1 MATTV
6 EVAGAPP
13 DTTAEHPGVGDRAP
27 RWLSRRVA
35 LAVLAAVSVQ
45 FVVLSL
51 HQAWNDAPT
60 FDEPVYMATG
70 LATLYDGELRL
81 NNEAPFFTRA
91 VNALPLRIAG
101 VDVPL
106 DGAWAEADTI
116 DGDTWF
122 LPYVLAE
129 EFTSLHAERGEL
141 QRAVLIGRLMAV
153 VEGFAIGLVLYAL
166 GATLF
171 SRGAG
176 LLAAG
181 AWLTT
186 PWVVGFGHINSID
199 LAFTLAVVAA
209 ALALVRYLQ
218 APSWRTLA
226 VLALAAGALQLT
238 RQTGFLYVGV
248 ICVAVVVRRWRDGW
262 DAARDVAVV
271 VVATWALVWVA
282 TLAVAPTRV
291 PVDRAAVDETLDDIG
306 ATEQGAVAGLLSRA
320 VDVVPWPAEYEVG
333 FQTQLAGSQVDTQG
347 FLLGDMWWGARPS
360 YWPLTMLVK
369 LPITVIALM
378 LVGPFAWLALRREQ
392 RRLAALVV
400 VLPALVAFA
409 FVLPYNK
416 PIGLRYAM
424 PGIALLLVVAS
435 PLALV
440 LVRRRAGYAILG
452 VAVLAQLAFL
462 WSSVPHSLSWT
473 TPPFRPGYQVVSE
486 SNLDWGQD
494 GYRLADWMEGRTG
507 HVAFF
512 GSASVVDGTP
522 GFRPLIGAPP
532 EEITGWAAVS
542 ASQLT
547 IHSRDELA
555 YLRAYCNVG
564 TIAGTVLLY
573 RFDEPPIDEPGP
585 EEPAGRCDGPVSER
599 VR

>member
-1 MATTV
+1 VAATV
-6 EVAGAPP
+6 EVAGPFP
-13 DTTAEHPGVGDRAP
+13 EITAEHPGVGDRAP
-27 RWLSRRVA
+27 RWLTRRVA
-35 LAVLAAVSVQ
+35 LAVLAAVSLQ

-81 NNEAPFFTRA
+81 NNEAPFFTKA
-91 VNALPLRIAG
+91 INALPLRIAG
-101 VDVPL
+101 VDAPR
-106 DGAWAEADTI
+106 DGAWAEAETI
-116 DGDTWF
+116 DSDTWF
-122 LPYVLAE
+122 LPYALAE
-129 EFTSLHAERGEL
+129 EFTSLHAAQGDL
-141 QRAVLIGRLMAV
+141 QRVVFTGRLMAV
-153 VEGFAIGLVLYAL
+153 VEGLAIGIVLYAL

-248 ICVAVVVRRWRDGW
+248 VCLAIAVRRRRDGW

-271 VVATWALVWVA
+271 VLATWALVWVA

-291 PVDRAAVDETLDDIG
+291 PVDRDAVESLDEIG
-306 ATEQGAVAGLLSRA
+306 ATEQGAGVRVVSRA
-320 VDVVPWPAEYEVG
+320 VDVIPWPAEYEVG
-333 FQTQLAGSQVDTQG
+333 FQTQLATSAVDSQG
-347 FLLGDMWWGARPS
+347 FLFGDMWWGARPS
-360 YWPLTMLVK
+360 YWPLAMLVK

-378 LVGPFAWLALRREQ
+378 LVGPLAWLALRRED

-424 PGIALLLVVAS
+424 PGIALLLVIAS

-440 LVRRRAGYAILG
+440 LVRRRAGYAVLG

-473 TPPFRPGYQVVSE
+473 APPFRPGYQVVSE

-494 GYRLADWMEGRTG
+494 GYRLAEWMEGRTG

-512 GSASVVDGTP
+512 GSASVVDGVP

-532 EEITGWAAVS
+532 EEVTGWAAVS

-547 IHSRDELA
+547 IHYRDELA

-564 TIAGTVLLY
+564 TVAGTVLLY
-573 RFDEPPIDEPGP
+573 RFDEPPTDEPGP